1 MDSLVRAAEFFVDHI
16 PEIGWGAVSLAV
28 LAHLGKVA
36 ARTRAWR
43 NILATSY
50 PEERVRWRHVAGGY
64 TAGVA
69 VNAVVPIR
77 GGDVLKLYLVK
88 HRVEGA
94 TYPTLGA
101 TLLVESI
108 FDLAIGA
115 VLLGYALWVGA
126 LPALDVLPHL
136 PSIDWFWL
144 LDNPATT
151 LIVLA
156 ALAAL
161 GLSLFLL
168 AAERIDAFRDR
179 FAQGFAVLH
188 DPRRYLRSVVGWQAL
203 AFVLRLATVF
213 FFLHAFGVTATLDN
227 ALLAQVSQSLAA
239 IVPLTPSGIGTEQA
253 LLAYVLRGE
262 ASTRSLLSFSVG
274 MEFVLIAV
282 NLLLGFLALVLMART
297 FRWRRLLH
305 REPGL
310 TPDEA

>member
-1 MDSLVRAAEFFVDHI
+1 MDSLVRAAEFFFDHVT
-16 PEIGWGAVSLAV
+16 EIGWGAVCIAV

-43 NILATSY
+43 NILAVSY

-126 LPALDVLPHL
+126 LPALEVLPHL

-156 ALAAL
+156 ALAAV

-168 AAERIDAFRDR
+168 AAERIEAFRER
-179 FAQGFAVLH
+179 VAQGFAALRQ
-188 DPRRYLRSVVGWQAL
+188 PRRYVRTVVGWQAV
-203 AFVLRLATVF
+203 AFILRLITVF
-213 FFLHAFGVTATLDN
+213 FFLRAFGVTATLDN
-227 ALLAQVSQSLAA
+227 ALLAQVSQSLAG

-262 ASTRSLLSFSVG
+262 APTRSLLSFSFG
-274 MEFVLIAV
+274 MEFVLITV
-282 NLLLGFLALVLMART
+282 NVLLGFLALVLMART

>member
-1 MDSLVRAAEFFVDHI
+1 MHALVRAAESFVDHLA
-16 PEIGWGAVSLAV
+16 EIAWGALLLAV
-28 LAHLGKVA
+28 VAHLAKVA

-43 NILATSY
+43 NILAASY

-69 VNAVVPIR
+69 VNAVVPVR

-88 HRVEGA
+88 HRIEGA

-108 FDLAIGA
+108 FDMAAGAALLA
-115 VLLGYALWVGA
+115 YALSVGA

-144 LDNPATT
+144 LEHPATT
-151 LIVLA
+151 LIVLG

-161 GLSLFLL
+161 GVSLFLL
-168 AAERIDAFRDR
+168 AAERIDAFRER
-179 FAQGFAVLH
+179 VAQGFAVLRT
-188 DPRRYLRSVVGWQAL
+188 PSRYVRSVLTWQAV

-213 FFLHAFGVTATLDN
+213 FFLHAFGITASLEN

-262 ASTRSLLSFSVG
+262 APTRTILSFSVG
-274 MEFVLIAV
+274 MELVLIVV
-282 NLLLGFLALVLMART
+282 NVLLGLLAIALMART
-297 FRWRRLLH
+297 VRWRRLVSAASV
-305 REPGL
+305 REG
-310 TPDEA
+310 